1 MNWPGQ
7 TSARRRDHVQGQAT
21 PPPPPPDLVV
31 GAVGE
36 PIGLQGGSKPPLS
49 R

>member
-21 PPPPPPDLVV
+21 PPPPPDLVV

>member
-1 MNWPGQ
+1 MNWPGK
-7 TSARRRDHVQGQAT
+7 TSAQRRDHVQEQAT

-36 PIGLQGGSKPPLS
+36 PIGLQGGSTARLW